1 MQTANVKSSISLWK
15 VKVKEW
21 GYIKNIPR
29 KVRVRECAV
38 SMKRKGELE
47 ESRDSE
53 FFPQGNQVTGEKS
66 ENSKRRKTGESSY
79 TVGNLTYSHGLTPPP
94 TIKATSLEVTLQ
106 DRGSEEEGEGV
117 ILQYSTAY

>member
-1 MQTANVKSSISLWK
+1 MKSSTRQWK

-21 GYIKNIPR
+21 GCIKNVPQ
-29 KVRVRECAV
+29 KARECAV

-53 FFPQGNQVTGEKS
+53 FFRKGNQGMGEKS

-79 TVGNLTYSHGLTPPP
+79 MVGILTHSHGLTLPPK
-94 TIKATSLEVTLQ
+94 IKAIYPLNLF
-106 DRGSEEEGEGV
+106 
-117 ILQYSTAY
+117 

>member
-53 FFPQGNQVTGEKS
+53 FFRKGNQGMGEKS

-79 TVGNLTYSHGLTPPP
+79 MVGILTHSHGLTLPPK
-94 TIKATSLEVTLQ
+94 IKAIYPLNLF
-106 DRGSEEEGEGV
+106 
-117 ILQYSTAY
+117 